1 MSPCPSLSLLLVFF
15 LTSLH
20 AASADGG
27 ANCVIHET
35 CQKCAQE
42 DPTNVSYKFCVASLE
57 SNPNSRRADLRGLG
71 LISIKLLRH
80 NVTGTRAYAK
90 KLLKSKKMDPF
101 IKACLQDCLELY
113 SDAVPTLKEAIRA
126 YKDEKYRDVNID
138 LSSVMDASTTCE
150 DGFTEKGAASPLAER
165 NKDEF
170 QLSALALSIVTI
182 LSRSSH

>member
-1 MSPCPSLSLLLVFF
+1 MSPCPFVSLFLIFF

-27 ANCVIHET
+27 NTNIIHET
-35 CQKCAQE
+35 CKKCAQA
-42 DPTNVSYKFCVASLE
+42 DPNVSYKFCVASLE
-57 SNPNSRRADLRGLG
+57 SNPNSLSADLHGLG

-80 NVTGTRAYAK
+80 NMTHTRSYTK

-113 SDAVPTLKEAIRA
+113 SDAVPTLKEVIRS
-126 YKDEKYRDVNID
+126 YKAEKYEDANIN
-138 LSSVMDASTTCE
+138 LSSAMEASTTCE
-150 DGFTEKGAASPLAER
+150 DGFSEKGVVSPLTER
-165 NKDEF
+165 NEDAS
-170 QLSALALSIVTI
+170 QLSALALSIVTM